1 MNKFTVQEAL
11 ERLADTDALST
22 VLIEH
27 PAYDVRIYKP
37 EKVDNQK
44 PHTRDEVYVI
54 ASGTGDFVLGNE
66 TQSFKTGDLI
76 FVPAN
81 AEHRFI
87 NFSDDFSA
95 WVVFFGPAPT

>member
-1 MNKFTVQEAL
+1 MMKFTVQDAL
-11 ERLADTDALST
+11 ARLADSNALST
-22 VLIEH
+22 VLIDH

-37 EKVDNQK
+37 VEVDNQK

-54 ASGTGDFVLGNE
+54 ASGSGDFVLGDEN
-66 TQSFKTGDLI
+66 QPFKTGDLI

-95 WVVFFGPAPT
+95 WVVFFGPAPS

>member
-1 MNKFTVQEAL
+1 MIKFTVQDAL
-11 ERLADTDALST
+11 GRLTNSNALST
-22 VLIEH
+22 VLIDH

-37 EKVDNQK
+37 DKVDNQK

-54 ASGTGDFVLGNE
+54 ASGSGDFILGDE

-76 FVPAN
+76 FAPAG

-95 WVVFFGPAPT
+95 WVVFFGTVES